1 MRYAFLLVITFVT
14 LGVCGC
20 ATFSADRGFTPVAEA
35 AQRHLRQ
42 EIIWPRDAAEQ
53 AKADAQVAELLR
65 SPLSAEDA
73 VQVALVNNR
82 ALQGDFEE
90 LGISESDLVQAGRLQ
105 NPRFALRHASAAGQY
120 DVEETL
126 SFNVLSLLT
135 MPGAQTLARKRFAE
149 VQSAAVLQIAQ
160 LAKDTREAFYNA
172 LAARI

>member
-1 MRYAFLLVITFVT
+1 MRYAFLLVNTFVT

-73 VQVALVNNR
+73 VQVALLNNR

-105 NPRFALRHASAAGQY
+105 KLKHLSVFVQIVLMQKIKLKLLRKY
-120 DVEETL
+120 
-126 SFNVLSLLT
+126 VL
-135 MPGAQTLARKRFAE
+135 
-149 VQSAAVLQIAQ
+149 LQ
-160 LAKDTREAFYNA
+160 D
-172 LAARI
+172 

>member
-1 MRYAFLLVITFVT
+1 MGPPSRSPPRGSTARHVPSLAESWRFRALTLQRRYEDGMRYAFLLVNTFVT

-53 AKADAQVAELLR
+53 AKADAQGAELLR

-73 VQVALVNNR
+73 VQVALLNNR

-90 LGISESDLVQAGRLQ
+90 LGISESDLVQAGRRQ
-105 NPRFALRHASAAGQY
+105 NTRFALRHASAAGQY
-120 DVEETL
+120 DVEET
-126 SFNVLSLLT
+126 
-135 MPGAQTLARKRFAE
+135 
-149 VQSAAVLQIAQ
+149 
-160 LAKDTREAFYNA
+160 
-172 LAARI
+172 